1 MTNEEKIQLVEL
13 IYKLDTMGVNNTMV
27 RQHFDKDGELGLH
40 KPKNWRKFI
49 QSHRDLI
56 KIE

>member
-1 MTNEEKIQLVEL
+1 MTNEEKIKLVEL
-13 IYKLDTMGVNNTMV
+13 IYKLDIMGVNNTMV
-27 RQHFDKDGELGLH
+27 RQHFDNDGELGLH
-40 KPKNWRKFI
+40 KPKNWNKFI

>member
-27 RQHFDKDGELGLH
+27 RQHFDNDGRLGLH
-40 KPKNWRKFI
+40 KPKNWSKFI
-49 QSHRDLI
+49 QNYRDLI